1 MEKRYKTW
9 LIVAIV
15 LGLLLSCACT
25 VVAGLTGYA
34 LGRKNAPCCDVYGK
48 PIKPPQPWRPWRR
61 APMEPHI
68 PRAPRLPD
76 LDLDLD
82 PDAEIPIIWPLE
94 AEIVD
99 VIEGSPAEEAGLL
112 VGDRIVAV
120 DDELMVEDDLAEMM
134 AWYDPGDRVA
144 LTILRDGEQETVAVR
159 LGRHPDRG
167 GETAWLGV
175 GYRMVPSEMVPR
187 LRRFRTE

>member
-1 MEKRYKTW
+1 MEQKRCKTW

-25 VVAGLTGYA
+25 AVAGLTGYA
-34 LGRKNAPCCDVYGK
+34 LGRRSGASHHL
-48 PIKPPQPWRPWRR
+48 QFRL
-61 APMEPHI
+61 EPFEEEQVEPGC
-68 PRAPRLPD
+68 PRLPLPKQPRLPD

-94 AEIVD
+94 AEIVE
-99 VIEGSPAEEAGLL
+99 VIEGSPAEEAGLE

-120 DDELMVEDDLAEMM
+120 DDELMVEAELTEMM
-134 AWYDPGDRVA
+134 TWYDPGDRVE
-144 LTILRDGEQETVAVR
+144 LTILRDGEQEMIAVK

>member
-1 MEKRYKTW
+1 MEEKRYRTW
-9 LIVAIV
+9 LIVVIV

-25 VVAGLTGYA
+25 AVAGLAGYA
-34 LGRKNAPCCDVYGK
+34 LGRKASPRERL
-48 PIKPPQPWRPWRR
+48 QRFWRP
-61 APMEPHI
+61 PDGQQPS
-68 PRAPRLPD
+68 PGCPRLPLPKQPRLPG

-82 PDAEIPIIWPLE
+82 PDAEIPITWPLE
-94 AEIVD
+94 AEIMKV
-99 VIEGSPAEEAGLL
+99 VEGSPAEEAGLE

-120 DDELMVEDDLAEMM
+120 DDELMVEGDLAEMM
-134 AWYDPGDRVA
+134 TWYDPGDRVD
-144 LTILRDGEQETVAVR
+144 LTILRDGEQEMVVVK

-175 GYRMVPSEMVPR
+175 AYRMVPSEMVPR